1 MPVINSLSQARYI
14 KEIIRDQNQRLDT
27 LQRQQGSGLKA
38 DRYGGLSATE
48 ARLSLRIR
56 GEQERIE
63 GYRNS
68 IALAQGRSQ
77 AIEEALNGVNKAMI
91 EVRDTIQSLFVEDLD
106 GSEIRVTARQKFA
119 QIVDRLNVR
128 YDGISLFSGRAAPP
142 SPPTGLFP
150 ILAPDT
156 ILAGVQTAVN
166 AGSPFATAN
175 AAFTAVNGY
184 IGTNNG
190 DGLQNWFSP
199 GDALVDDGGGTAY
212 EAGAPGAA
220 LRISDT
226 RTIQVSLS
234 AIPRS
239 SFTVATIGYAG
250 ATTDAIRDTM
260 RVVAAVSTVT
270 LNDFGGDRQLYGAF
284 LNDAIT
290 SLNRYSR
297 DINNMVAVNGTIRKE
312 LDIQVKAYEDTDV
325 RLKEQLSYAEEVD
338 PTEVISELQ
347 SRRNQ
352 LEMTYKIT
360 ADLRQLSLFR
370 YL

>member
-27 LQRQQGSGLKA
+27 LQRQQGTGLKA

-68 IALAQGRSQ
+68 IALAQGRAQ
-77 AIEEALNGVNKAMI
+77 TTEEALNGINKAMI
-91 EVRDTIQSLFVEDLD
+91 DVRDTIQTLFVDDVD
-106 GSEIRVTARQKFA
+106 GSEIRVTARQKFG
-119 QIVDRLNVR
+119 QIIDRLNVR
-128 YDGISLFSGRAAPP
+128 FDGVSLFAGRAAPP

-150 ILAPDT
+150 IQAPDL
-156 ILAGVQTAVN
+156 ILAGVQAAVT
-166 AGSPFATAN
+166 AGSPFAAAN

-184 IGTNNG
+184 IGTNNA
-190 DGLQNWFSP
+190 DGLQNWFTP
-199 GDALVDDGGGTAY
+199 GDAPVDDGGGTAY

-226 RTIQVSLS
+226 RTIQVSTS

-239 SFTVATIGYAG
+239 SFAAGTIAYAG
-250 ATTDAIRDTM
+250 TTTDAVRDTL

-284 LNDAIT
+284 LNNAIT

-297 DINNMVAVNGTIRKE
+297 DINNMVAVNGTTRKE
-312 LDIQVKAYEDTDV
+312 LAIQVTAYEDTDL

-338 PTEVISELQ
+338 PTDVISEIQ
-347 SRRNQ
+347 SRRSQ

-360 ADLRQLSLFR
+360 AELRQLSLFR